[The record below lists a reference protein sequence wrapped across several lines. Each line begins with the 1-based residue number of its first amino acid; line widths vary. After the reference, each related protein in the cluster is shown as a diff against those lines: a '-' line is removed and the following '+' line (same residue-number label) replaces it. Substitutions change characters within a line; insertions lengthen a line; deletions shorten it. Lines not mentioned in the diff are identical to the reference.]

1 MPLQMREN
9 LVGTSQEP
17 VRVGWREWV
26 SLPGLGIAVIKAKL
40 DTGARTS
47 ALHAFAVERYVERG
61 APYVRVGI
69 HPRQGCTRTTHWCE
83 APVIDERW
91 VTNSGGQREK
101 RIVIET
107 ELLMGAMS
115 WKVEVTITDRDPL
128 RFRMLL
134 GRTAMNGRV
143 LIDPSASYLLGTRD
157 IVRRRGLAY
166 AGRIADST

>member
-1 MPLQMREN
+1 M
-9 LVGTSQEP
+9 
-17 VRVGWREWV
+17 
-26 SLPGLGIAVIKAKL
+26 AKL

-47 ALHAFAVERYVERG
+47 ALHAFSVERYAQGG
-61 APYVRVGI
+61 APHVRVGV
-69 HPRQGCTRTTHWCE
+69 HPRQGSTRTSHWCH

-107 ELLMGAMS
+107 PLLIGTLS

-134 GRTAMNGRV
+134 GRSAMGDR
-143 LIDPSASYLLGTRD
+143 LIVDPSASYVLGTRD
-157 IVRRRGLAY
+157 VVRGHGEACMECPRKREGDAAAGTG
-166 AGRIADST
+166 AGRSRSRK